1 MSQKLMQ
8 ALRRWRDEQAR
19 IEGVE
24 TYRVMNNA
32 TLEALVGRMP
42 TTMLELLDVK
52 GIKAAKSKKYGKILL
67 NILETYKTG
76 DTSSVADSFSKDS
89 GIKKSELGAEER
101 GVEILETVNYEPLT
115 VSQFLD
121 GINVEL
127 SGMAARIKGEVTS
140 VDLRERVIYFSLK
153 DPEGEGMVSCVI
165 FRYQYQVSGVEL
177 AIGDEVIVEGV
188 PEIYKPSGRFSL
200 RVGVIELAGEG
211 ALKKAYDA
219 LKAKLEQEGL
229 LAPERKRLLP
239 TLIERVALVTSSDG
253 AAIGDFTMNLGR
265 NGIHVDFY
273 PTAVEGKK
281 AVFEIIKALQFFR
294 ESDREYDCLV
304 LIRGGGSLESLQ
316 AFNSEALVRE
326 VSLAR
331 VPVLCGVG
339 HEKDITL
346 AALVADMMVSTPTAT
361 AKVLAS
367 GWEMARHEVDLA
379 RTTLLSSSAG
389 LIADSQEILGR
400 SERRIEG
407 YFRELQKNIQVLFA
421 RFYGEAL
428 SLSLHIQT
436 KKNFVSDSEK
446 QLMQQHTHVVQRVGE
461 SLRTL
466 GELLASLDPKRV
478 LERGYA
484 LLRRQGKLVRR
495 TEDIHIDETIEGS
508 LANGK
513 FSAII
518 KEITTL

>member
-1 MSQKLMQ
+1 MTHGLLQ

-42 TTMLELLDVK
+42 TTLLELLEVK
-52 GIKAAKSKKYGKILL
+52 GIKSAKSKKYGRVLL
-67 NILETYKTG
+67 NILEAHQA
-76 DTSSVADSFSKDS
+76 SN
-89 GIKKSELGAEER
+89 
-101 GVEILETVNYEPLT
+101 TVNAPIFSSKESGNRIHEFEEKESETEREETLSHEPLS

-121 GINVEL
+121 GMNVEL
-127 SGMAARIKGEVTS
+127 SGMAARVKGEVTS
-140 VDLRERVIYFSLK
+140 VDLRERVVYFSLK
-153 DPEGEGMVSCVI
+153 DPVGDGLVNCVI

-177 AIGDEVIVEGV
+177 APGDEVIIEGV

-200 RVGVIELAGEG
+200 KVGVIELAGEG

-219 LKAKLEQEGL
+219 LKAKLEEEGL
-229 LAPERKRLLP
+229 LAPERKRMLP
-239 TLIERVALVTSSDG
+239 RLIERVALVTSADG
-253 AAIGDFTMNLGR
+253 AALGDFTMNLGR

-281 AVFEIIKALQFFR
+281 AVFEIIEALQFFR
-294 ESDREYDCLV
+294 KNAQEYDCLV

-326 VSLAR
+326 VAQAR

-339 HEKDITL
+339 HEKDVTL

-379 RTTLLSSSAG
+379 QSTLLNIGAG
-389 LIADSQEILGR
+389 LLAESQEILGQ

-407 YFRELQKNIQVLFA
+407 FFQELQKHIQTLFS

-428 SLSLHIQT
+428 SLTLHIQA
-436 KKNFVSDSEK
+436 KKNFVGDSEK
-446 QLMQQHTHVVQRVGE
+446 QLIQQHTHVVERVGE
-461 SLRTL
+461 SLRAL

-495 TEDIHIDETIEGS
+495 TEDIQIDETIEGS

-518 KEITTL
+518 KEITPL

>member
-1 MSQKLMQ
+1 MQ
-8 ALRRWRDEQAR
+8 ELRRWRDEQAR

-24 TYRVMNNA
+24 VYRVMNNA

-42 TTMLELLDVK
+42 ATMLELLEVK
-52 GIKAAKSKKYGKILL
+52 GIKAAKSRKYGKVLL
-67 NILETYKTG
+67 GILEEFKAG
-76 DTSSVADSFSKDS
+76 SGANIVDSLPTELGSTN
-89 GIKKSELGAEER
+89 SELGQEGGEEKSQ
-101 GVEILETVNYEPLT
+101 ETVNHEPLT

-177 AIGDEVIVEGV
+177 AVGDEVIVEGV

-200 RVGVIELAGEG
+200 KVGVIELAGEG

-294 ESDREYDCLV
+294 ESDREHDCLV

-326 VSLAR
+326 VANAR

-339 HEKDITL
+339 HEKDVTL

-379 RTTLLSSSAG
+379 RTTLLGSSAG
-389 LIADSQEILGR
+389 LIADSQEILGQ

-407 YFRELQKNIQVLFA
+407 YFRELQKNIQTLFA

-428 SLSLHIQT
+428 SLSLHLQARS
-436 KKNFVSDSEK
+436 NLLSDLEK
-446 QLMQQHTHVVQRVGE
+446 QLIQQNTFVIDRIGE

-484 LLRRQGKLVRR
+484 FLRHQGKLVRR
-495 TEDIHIDETIEGS
+495 TEDIHINETVEGT

-518 KEITTL
+518 KEITPL

>member
-8 ALRRWRDEQAR
+8 TLRHWRDEQAR

-42 TTMLELLDVK
+42 STLLELLEVK
-52 GIKAAKSKKYGKILL
+52 GIKSAKSKKYGKILL
-67 NILETYKTG
+67 RILEECKVG
-76 DTSSVADSFSKDS
+76 DMPNVTDFSGRGFSSAKNEF
-89 GIKKSELGAEER
+89 GPAEGGEEQR
-101 GVEILETVNYEPLT
+101 ESMNHEPLS

-121 GINVEL
+121 GMNVEL
-127 SGMAARIKGEVTS
+127 SGMAARVKGEVTS
-140 VDLRERVIYFSLK
+140 VDLRERVVYFSLK
-153 DPEGEGMVSCVI
+153 DPVGEGLVNCVI

-177 AIGDEVIVEGV
+177 AVGDEVIIEGV

-200 RVGVIELAGEG
+200 KVGVIELAGEG

-219 LKAKLEQEGL
+219 LKRKLEQEGL
-229 LAPERKRLLP
+229 LAPERKRILP
-239 TLIERVALVTSSDG
+239 RLIERVALVTSADG
-253 AAIGDFTMNLGR
+253 AALGDFTMNLGR

-281 AVFEIIKALQFFR
+281 AVFEIIEALQFFR
-294 ESDREYDCLV
+294 ENAQEYDCLV

-316 AFNSEALVRE
+316 AFNNEELVRE
-326 VSLAR
+326 VARSR

-339 HEKDITL
+339 HEKDVTL

-361 AKVLAS
+361 AKELAS
-367 GWEMARHEVDLA
+367 GWEMARHEADLA
-379 RTTLLSSSAG
+379 KTTLVNIGNG
-389 LIADSQEILGR
+389 LMVETNEILGQ
-400 SERRIEG
+400 SERKIEG
-407 YFRELQKNIQVLFA
+407 YFRELQKNIQTLFS
-421 RFYGEAL
+421 RFYGEVL
-428 SLSLHIQT
+428 SLTLHIQA

-446 QLMQQHTHVVQRVGE
+446 QLMQQHMHVVERVGE

-466 GELLASLDPKRV
+466 GELLASLDPRRV

-518 KEITTL
+518 KGITPL